1 MMNTFNNVCGS
12 VDGSADTLIRQV
24 GPVVYC
30 MPKHSVWPQVSVTL
44 GSVDSVSEQIT
55 GLARRRL
62 LHGTLAIVASFA
74 LPGLLAAFS
83 LTHVRIVVGEFIVR

>member
-1 MMNTFNNVCGS
+1 
-12 VDGSADTLIRQV
+12 
-24 GPVVYC
+24 
-30 MPKHSVWPQVSVTL
+30 VSVTL
-44 GSVDSVSEQIT
+44 GSVDAVSEQIT

-83 LTHVRIVVGEFIVR
+83 LTHVRIVVGEFS